1 MAAPT
6 IGNPDP
12 YSLSKNLDRQAEVSR
27 GFANT
32 AVSALN
38 AVSNAKAVME
48 QIEVSRANRAAK
60 LREEQRMVSL
70 ANKRK
75 SYLSNY
81 HGGGLDYDQQ
91 LKQNIDIYGD
101 NRLARQHTLR
111 QTMIQA
117 GDDEGFLSGSEG
129 AMSYLNQDDYDNAK
143 FDNQV
148 SSLVKTYNIQNDARF
163 DLTDK
168 FAFVDRNGQ
177 TRNVTYVDAEAVN
190 QYNQVMGTD
199 LDPTKLQ
206 EAHESINE
214 ENLKFTDF
222 TPEEIK
228 AQTDRAKVAG
238 DIAKVTRGSGGGV
251 TYSDGTGTG
260 RGLSIAEQANYG
272 NIGKNT
278 VKKVLDEKERKD
290 VNDDLK
296 GFVKKILTEKNL
308 SSLGDSDLEVQQFY
322 DNVGGKLGRGTDFA
336 TIATDLGIKEAVG
349 LHIVTEMLVPPGKG
363 ESLDPVRA
371 KIAEDLVFNVEKL
384 IDDEKIPPLNGMG
397 VTEYL
402 QSIIDDPS
410 IDAKRML
417 KDISEASM
425 SAINKYTDVPGDESN
440 AVSGLVKSTFGK
452 PFRLQVAR
460 PQRLD
465 DAGGAGAGGRSGS
478 NWRKSFTGIEDP
490 ETRALG
496 AQEAR
501 EALTRA
507 DEMTESNRTDPLFH
521 RVLKRFRPGSV
532 ERE

>member
-1 MAAPT
+1 
-6 IGNPDP
+6 
-12 YSLSKNLDRQAEVSR
+12 
-27 GFANT
+27 
-32 AVSALN
+32 
-38 AVSNAKAVME
+38 ME
-48 QIEVSRANRAAK
+48 QIEVSRANRAKAI
-60 LREEQRMVSL
+60 RDEQRQVSL

-168 FAFVDRNGQ
+168 FAYVDRNGQ
-177 TRNVTYVDAEAVN
+177 TRNLTYVDAEAVN
-190 QYNQVMGTD
+190 QYNQVMGTK

-206 EAHESINE
+206 EAHDPINE
-214 ENLKFTDF
+214 ENLKFTGF
-222 TPEEIK
+222 TSEEIK
-228 AQTDRAKVAG
+228 AQNERAKVAG
-238 DIAKVTRGSGGGV
+238 DIAKVTRGSGAGV
-251 TYSDGTGTG
+251 TTGDGGGGG

-272 NIGKNT
+272 NIGKKT
-278 VKKVLDEKERKD
+278 VKTVLDEKERKTI
-290 VNDDLK
+290 DDGLDE
-296 GFVKKILTEKNL
+296 FVKQILTEKNL
-308 SSLGDSDLEVQQFY
+308 SSLGDSELEVQQFY
-322 DNVGGKLGRGTDFA
+322 DKVGGKFGRGTDFSTLA
-336 TIATDLGIKEAVG
+336 THLGAKEAVG
-349 LHIVTEMLVPPGKG
+349 LHIITEMLPQVG
-363 ESLDPVRA
+363 ESLDPIR
-371 KIAEDLVFNVEKL
+371 KEIADDLTQNIRNGIDQNKL
-384 IDDEKIPPLNGMG
+384 PPIREGQLI
-397 VTEYL
+397 TDYL
-402 QSIIDDPS
+402 QSIIDNPS
-410 IDAKRML
+410 ADAIKTL
-417 KDISEASM
+417 KDISGSSM
-425 SAINKYTDVPGDESN
+425 AIINKYTDIPDDK
-440 AVSGLVKSTFGK
+440 GLAISKIVKDSFDA
-452 PFRLQVAR
+452 PFRLQVSG
-460 PQRLD
+460 PKRLD

-490 ETRALG
+490 RTRALG

-507 DEMTESNRTDPLFH
+507 DEMTESNRTDPLFQ